1 MSHLSD
7 LPEMSEFVLKKSLL
21 RSLVCGESDI
31 SDNSDIEFVAIKFV
45 AKVIHKLSTP
55 VHKSC
60 G

>member
-1 MSHLSD
+1 MSHLS
-7 LPEMSEFVLKKSLL
+7 EMSEFVLKKSLL

-31 SDNSDIEFVAIKFV
+31 SDNSDIEFVA
-45 AKVIHKLSTP
+45 KVIHKLSTP